1 MMTINNN
8 LLKDKYKN
16 IIQCIQDMVS
26 SNKNLRPDCEQLLNN
41 KSLWALDMNE
51 LKEVIINEELS
62 GITITEHSIE
72 QNFCKYF
79 IETKLMQK
87 INSKI

>member
-1 MMTINNN
+1 
-8 LLKDKYKN
+8 
-16 IIQCIQDMVS
+16 MVS

>member
-1 MMTINNN
+1 MMTNIESMTY

-16 IIQCIQDMVS
+16 IIQCRRDMVS
-26 SNKNLRPDCEQLLNN
+26 EIKNLRPDCEQLLNN

-51 LKEVIINEELS
+51 LKEVIINEELNRL
-62 GITITEHSIE
+62 TITEIPIE

-79 IETKLMQK
+79 IKTKLMRK
-87 INSKI
+87 YF

>member
-1 MMTINNN
+1 MMTINNS
-8 LLKDKYKN
+8 LLKNKYNN

-26 SNKNLRPDCEQLLNN
+26 SNKNSRPDCQQLLNS